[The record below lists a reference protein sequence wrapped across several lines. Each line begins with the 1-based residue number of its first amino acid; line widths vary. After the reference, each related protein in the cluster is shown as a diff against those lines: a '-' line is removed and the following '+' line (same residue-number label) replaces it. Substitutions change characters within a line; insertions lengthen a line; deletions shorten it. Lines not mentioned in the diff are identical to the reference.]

1 MVFKK
6 NLMLK
11 LFILL
16 KFLLLLG
23 GCAYQYT
30 NENNL
35 DIEDIKKI
43 KLNVK
48 SFEINTD
55 ILDITTTESLLQN
68 EINKKVLNKLEAW
81 TWKKF
86 AIEGIENKAFLNLAK
101 IDTSV
106 TEKIKNKKSILS
118 IIHQGKE
125 VYKISLNFDLSI
137 NATDSLMKTLK
148 ITSNLDFELLNKYS
162 IAQRNKVI
170 LYNVNKL
177 IKLID
182 EKITF
187 QLHKKAFKQFVI
199 M

>member
-86 AIEGIENKAFLNLAK
+86 AIEGMENKAILNLLENN
-101 IDTSV
+101 TSV
-106 TEKIKNKKSILS
+106 IEKSKNKKSILS
-118 IIHQGKE
+118 IIEQGKE
-125 VYKISLNFDLSI
+125 VYKITLNFDLSLTA
-137 NATDSLMKTLK
+137 NDSLIKTLK
-148 ITSNLDFELLNKYS
+148 ITSSLDFVLLDKYS
-162 IAQRNKVI
+162 ITHRDKVI

-182 EKITF
+182 DKVTF
-187 QLHKKAFKQFVI
+187 QLNKKKPLI
-199 M
+199 NL